1 MIEIKLLK
9 IEDDILEFDVSID
22 ENVERDSVTL
32 DEHSCRWVSSV
43 MDEKPFKSRP
53 TNDYVYTV
61 AAVEEGGGIPEKYL
75 TIEISNGKSRLKRKS
90 EIGKGVFIKFWAYL
104 HHQKLPSEIKPYERS
119 S

>member
-9 IEDDILEFDVSID
+9 IEGDMLKFNVSID
-22 ENVERDSVTL
+22 KNVESDNVTL
-32 DEHSCRWVSSV
+32 DEVSCRWISSV
-43 MDEKPFKSRP
+43 MAEKPFKSKP
-53 TNDYVYTV
+53 INDYVYTI

-90 EIGKGVFIKFWAYL
+90 EIGKGVFLKFWTYL